1 MRRWLR
7 LSALGAVALAACAEP
22 TSAPQQQSQSS
33 ASQQPAFTPAS
44 PVYAGL
50 LAMPGQ
56 RTHILPTRDIF
67 AGPLSSVELSPFAH
81 TGGQLRTRGT
91 GISYHGGPIITTPH
105 IVAIYWYG
113 GALYTGGPTAGTT
126 GAGSA
131 DGSKVGLFLRS
142 LGGTG
147 YWNINNT
154 YTNSSGGRVANSLAY
169 TAYWA
174 DNTGVP
180 ASGAS
185 VSDAAVQAEVTKGF
199 TSGKLTFDGSTL
211 YAVFSGPGVNLGGGF
226 GTQYC
231 AYHGNFSWNG
241 NDVKYAVMPYNVT
254 YPSACTAGS
263 GIAPTSDY
271 AAAAEVNTL
280 AHETEETMTDED
292 LNAWYDSRGYEN
304 ADKCAWN
311 FGTTHSGSTGVY
323 NQTMGGV
330 NWLIQMNWVNA
341 NSGGCLQHWP

>member
-7 LSALGAVALAACAEP
+7 LSAFGATVLAACAEP
-22 TSAPQQQSQSS
+22 TSAPQQPTQSS
-33 ASQQPAFTPAS
+33 QAPALQTEFTAAHPWYGTMLVA
-44 PVYAGL
+44 
-50 LAMPGQ
+50 PGE
-56 RTHILPTRDIF
+56 RTHVLPTRDAF
-67 AGPLSSVELSPFAH
+67 AGPLAASPFLF
-81 TGGQLRTRGT
+81 GQARSRGT
-91 GISYHGGPIITTPH
+91 GISYHGGPIITSPR

-113 GALYTGGPTAGTT
+113 SPLFNGGPAAGTT
-126 GAGSA
+126 GTGSQ
-131 DGSKVGLFLRS
+131 DGSLVGLFLRS

-154 YTNSSGGRVANSLAY
+154 YTNASGGRVANSLNYAG
-169 TAYWA
+169 YWA
-174 DNTGVP
+174 DNTSVP

-199 TSGKLTFDGSTL
+199 TSGKLTFDASTL

-263 GIAPTSDY
+263 GISPTSDY

-304 ADKCAWN
+304 ADKCAWS
-311 FGTTHSGSTGVY
+311 FGTTHGGSTGTY